1 MSMKTVSAS
10 YGKEKYQITGK
21 AVFCGEDVSFSFTG
35 GTDPHIG
42 AVSLAVYEPARDSAT
57 VSTIAVYTHRDDQLA
72 SKCAKAASAALKCT
86 VTVTVGI
93 HIDHAAAQ
101 ELELLSGNFDE
112 CRRLL
117 MQEIYLE
124 KEKSKPIGT

>member
-1 MSMKTVSAS
+1 MKRISAA
-10 YGKEKYQITGK
+10 YGKDKYQITGE
-21 AVFCGEDVSFSFTG
+21 AVFCGEDVNFSFTG
-35 GTDPHIG
+35 GTHPHIG

-72 SKCAKAASAALKCT
+72 ARCAKAASASLKCT

-101 ELELLSGNFDE
+101 ELELLSGNFDA
-112 CRRLL
+112 CCRLL
-117 MQEIYLE
+117 LQKIHLE
-124 KEKSKPIGT
+124 KSSAMNI